1 MKSLFAAIPAVLL
14 ALFAVACSSPSKTEG
29 SGGEA
34 PKADIVDTAANAGQF
49 NTLVAAVKAAGLV
62 ETLKGEG
69 PFTVFAPNDA
79 AFEKLPKG
87 TLELLLK
94 PENKEKLTNIL
105 TYHVVAGKVMAK
117 DAAKLTEAETVFGQK
132 LSIDATDGVKIDG
145 AKVIT
150 TDIECSNGVIHVI
163 DSVIL
168 PKDIVGVAAG
178 NDDFSTLV
186 AAVKAAELVETLQGD
201 GPFTVFAPNNA
212 AFDKLPEGTVEELLK
227 PENREKLTAIL
238 TYHVVAGKVM
248 AADVVKLTEAATV
261 QGQKVKIEVK
271 DGTVHVDGAKVIATD
286 IKCSN
291 GVIHVIDSVIL
302 PK

>member
-1 MKSLFAAIPAVLL
+1 
-14 ALFAVACSSPSKTEG
+14 
-29 SGGEA
+29 
-34 PKADIVDTAANAGQF
+34 
-49 NTLVAAVKAAGLV
+49 
-62 ETLKGEG
+62 
-69 PFTVFAPNDA
+69 VFAPNDA

-105 TYHVVAGKVMAK
+105 TYHVVAGKVMAM

-132 LSIDATDGVKIDG
+132 ISINATDGVKIDG
-145 AKVIT
+145 AKVISA
-150 TDIECSNGVIHVI
+150 DIKCTNGVIHVI

-168 PKDIVGVAAG
+168 PKDIVGVAAA

-212 AFDKLPEGTVEELLK
+212 AFAKLPEGTVAELLK

-271 DGTVHVDGAKVIATD
+271 DGSVHVDGAKVIATD